1 MSNFEFL
8 TLELETAEL
17 FQTAN
22 FAEKNYTEKDYEGTL
37 TKVRK
42 LAENTANEIAI
53 KEHIVLSE
61 RSSFNDVLRE
71 LKNDSID
78 QFIIES
84 FSAQSK

>member
-53 KEHIVLSE
+53 K
-61 RSSFNDVLRE
+61 
-71 LKNDSID
+71 
-78 QFIIES
+78 
-84 FSAQSK
+84 